1 MIILHFHLHPQFK
14 YELFHINF
22 TSINALFTNPVY
34 KFECDLCKEDNVRY
48 TALHLHQR
56 ISAHKCSAIGKHL
69 EQHGLL
75 RTGMVDKQFSVLKKC
90 RSKFGCL
97 IFEMLFIKELNP
109 EINTHKNNVEAP
121 APASAP
127 APPCIRKLRPQYERQ
142 PKIRCPTEKTR

>member
-1 MIILHFHLHPQFK
+1 MYGDITIGQTKKIGKVLDPKEKKPPIVNNQCV
-14 YELFHINF
+14 
-22 TSINALFTNPVY
+22 VY

-75 RTGMVDKQFSVLKKC
+75 RTGMVDMQFSALKKC

-127 APPCIRKLRPQYERQ
+127 APGSSGSQAGTLVTLSYQ
-142 PKIRCPTEKTR
+142 PV